1 MRGQK
6 VQKVAAPSVPLP
18 QTLAGALSGN
28 ESLRGLASRLAESD
42 ARHAAISC
50 QLPEALAREVRP
62 GPIDDEG
69 WSLLVS
75 NAAVAAKL
83 RHLLPRLRE
92 ELLSRG
98 WRDLPI
104 RVRVRAR

>member
-1 MRGQK
+1 MGSHK
-6 VQKVAAPSVPLP
+6 VVASSVPLP
-18 QTLAGALSGN
+18 QTLAGALARS
-28 ESLRGLASRLAESD
+28 ESLAGLASRLAESD
-42 ARHAAISC
+42 ARHAAVSPL
-50 QLPEALAREVRP
+50 LPEALAREVRP

-83 RHLLPRLRE
+83 RHLLPRLAE
-92 ELLSRG
+92 ELRSRG
-98 WRDLPI
+98 WGDLPI

>member
-1 MRGQK
+1 MGSLRK
-6 VQKVAAPSVPLP
+6 PAVPSVPLP
-18 QTLAGALSGN
+18 QPLAGALARN
-28 ESLRGLASRLAESD
+28 ESLSGLASRLAESQ
-42 ARHAAISC
+42 ARHAAIAP
-50 QLPEALAREVRP
+50 QLPEAMAREVRP

-75 NAAVAAKL
+75 NAAIAAKL
-83 RHLLPRLRE
+83 RHLLPHLRE
-92 ELLSRG
+92 ELSSRG